1 MPFRILFVCTGNVC
15 RSSMAELLFRAW
27 ADPGADVDVRSAGL
41 GALVGHR
48 IDHGSASALGQLGI
62 DPSAHRARQV
72 EPWMVADA
80 DLVLTAERAHRERLM
95 LDVPTAYKRI
105 FTIREFARLAPYVDS
120 ADPRTVV
127 AQAAAARSRLGA
139 EAGDEDDIG
148 DPYRGTTSRAASV
161 AQEISDALRV
171 ALDVLGFAAPPVRAR
186 RPLPYRT

>member
-15 RSSMAELLFRAW
+15 RSPMAELIFRAEV
-27 ADPGADVDVRSAGL
+27 APGADVEVHSAGL
-41 GALVGHR
+41 GALVGHG
-48 IDHGSASALGQLGI
+48 IDGGSASALGQLGI

-95 LDVPTAYKRI
+95 LNVPTAYKRI
-105 FTIREFARLAPYVDS
+105 FTIREFARLAPQVVS

-127 AQAAAARSRLGA
+127 AQAADARSRLGSA
-139 EAGDEDDIG
+139 TDADDDIG
-148 DPYRGTTSRAASV
+148 DPYRGTTSRATAV
-161 AQEISDALRV
+161 AEEISESLRV
-171 ALDVLGFAAPPVRAR
+171 TLDVLGFAAPRARTR